1 LRTELVRILGCNVLR
16 CQFISL
22 ILPLTLPFC
31 SHFALFLCW
40 LLLSVFTYK
49 EKETKKIEEEKT
61 PDHFIGYAIFLVIHL
76 SFLPV
81 FICILTFTNYF

>member
-1 LRTELVRILGCNVLR
+1 
-16 CQFISL
+16 
-22 ILPLTLPFC
+22 
-31 SHFALFLCW
+31 
-40 LLLSVFTYK
+40 VFTYK

-81 FICILTFTNYF
+81 FVY